1 MNDNPV
7 RMCMNICNS
16 LPLSL
21 SLSPSF
27 RLVRM
32 SAQDQLFNMIT
43 KCCTDSIPVLI
54 SSIKLL
60 FNALEVC
67 VCEREREKEEECMLL
82 YCISLLD
89 NCL

>member
-7 RMCMNICNS
+7 HMCMNIYNS
-16 LPLSL
+16 FPPLSF
-21 SLSPSF
+21 SPSF

-67 VCEREREKEEECMLL
+67 VCVCV
-82 YCISLLD
+82 CV
-89 NCL
+89 CV